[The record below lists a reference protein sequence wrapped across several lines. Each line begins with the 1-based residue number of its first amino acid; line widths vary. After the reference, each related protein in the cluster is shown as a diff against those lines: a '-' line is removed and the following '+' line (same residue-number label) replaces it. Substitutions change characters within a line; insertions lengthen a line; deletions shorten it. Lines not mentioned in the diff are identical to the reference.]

1 MFTHFPVTSS
11 QFHFSRWRLL
21 LPSLPLISTLRA
33 RPHLG
38 RRVFGAANT
47 NDSALFSGSGN
58 IVTGQIKTDSNSKLR
73 NHKAFLKAGAPLG
86 VIHDTNF
93 AHFNFLK
100 QNKKINKY
108 QAADFRLYSSWM
120 WAEHPASTWRWRRQ
134 NIAVITMFAFF
145 FFRIQCRRLTCT
157 MDFTHPSY
165 LQMVAVPTENSFPV
179 SGSTPGPTTLTK
191 RGRYITLR

>member
-73 NHKAFLKAGAPLG
+73 NHKAFLKAGAPSG

-93 AHFNFLK
+93 APLLHTILSSTVRWVSWKVYSGHSLVQRGCTYFQKLSAMSKNPTLPKNFTYTSNFLM
-100 QNKKINKY
+100 QNK
-108 QAADFRLYSSWM
+108 
-120 WAEHPASTWRWRRQ
+120 
-134 NIAVITMFAFF
+134 
-145 FFRIQCRRLTCT
+145 
-157 MDFTHPSY
+157 
-165 LQMVAVPTENSFPV
+165 
-179 SGSTPGPTTLTK
+179 
-191 RGRYITLR
+191 